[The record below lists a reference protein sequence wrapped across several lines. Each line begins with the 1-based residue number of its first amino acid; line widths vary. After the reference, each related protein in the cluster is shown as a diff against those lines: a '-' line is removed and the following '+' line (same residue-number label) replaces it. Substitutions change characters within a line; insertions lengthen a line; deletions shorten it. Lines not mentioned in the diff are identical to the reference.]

1 MKEKMKSKSEI
12 KEFYENFTDK
22 LIRDKIYPNPRHIKI
37 KKYLEE
43 IFSKIQ
49 FNSALEIG
57 CGIGVISEFI
67 AKNVNSVVGID
78 ISEENIRFAKK
89 TVKNTNFYCSDFFD
103 FDTKEKF
110 DLITLFDV
118 LEHIPKSSHQDV
130 FDLIDKL
137 SSTSCFVAI
146 TVPDPHYLSFMR
158 EHHPEMLQIVDE
170 SIYFN
175 ELTSIFSV
183 FNFEIIKYEKYGI
196 DYDNQYRF
204 YLLSR
209 KKEKYILEKA
219 INADR
224 NKFKSILAKIAN
236 RITIIRSRW
245 KYGKFLKK

>member
-1 MKEKMKSKSEI
+1 MKSKSEI

-37 KKYLEE
+37 KKYPEE
-43 IFSKIQ
+43 IFSRTQ

-67 AKNVNSVVGID
+67 AKNVNSVVGND

-89 TVKNTNFYCSDFFD
+89 TVKSTNFYCTDFFD

-110 DLITLFDV
+110 DLITLFDM
-118 LEHIPKSSHQDV
+118 LEHIPKRSHRDV
-130 FDLIDKL
+130 FDQIYKL
-137 SSTSCFVAI
+137 SSSNCFIAI
-146 TVPDPHYLSFMR
+146 TIPDPHYLSFIR
-158 EHHPEMLQIVDE
+158 KHHPEKLQIVNE
-170 SIYFN
+170 SIYLE
-175 ELTSIFSV
+175 ELNSIFSA

-209 KKEKYILEKA
+209 KKEKYILEKVV
-219 INADR
+219 NTDM
-224 NKFKSILAKIAN
+224 NKLKSILRKFAN
-236 RITIIRSRW
+236 RTTIIRGKW